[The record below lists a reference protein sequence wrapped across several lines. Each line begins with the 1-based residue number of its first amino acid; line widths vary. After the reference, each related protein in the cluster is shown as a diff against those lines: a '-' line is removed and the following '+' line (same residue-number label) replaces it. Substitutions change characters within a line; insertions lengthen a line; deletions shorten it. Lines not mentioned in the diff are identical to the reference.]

1 MARKTKPA
9 LPYINVG
16 CGDFRAE
23 GYVNIDITSVEGGP
37 QPDIVASALDL
48 PFTKGSVERIY
59 AGHVLE
65 HLAYEDVS
73 KALAEF
79 KRVLKKDGL
88 LMVVGPDADRARTQF
103 PEMLDKILYGD
114 SRWPGDT
121 HLWPST
127 ESATLNL
134 ILAAGWS
141 AMPIPITSPAL
152 NDWPLVSDIG
162 WQFAIAATPLQ
173 PEDVPG
179 LLTPEPEVLEG
190 TIVE

>member
-1 MARKTKPA
+1 MARKSKPA

-16 CGDFRAE
+16 CGEFRAE
-23 GYVNIDITSVEGGP
+23 GYVNLDITSVEDGP

-48 PFTKGSVERIY
+48 PFTKDSVERVY

-65 HLAYEDVS
+65 HLAYEDVP
-73 KALAEF
+73 KALKEF
-79 KRVLKKDGL
+79 ERVLKKDGI
-88 LMVVGPDADRARTQF
+88 LMVVGPDADRARLHF
-103 PEMLDKILYGD
+103 PEMLEKILHGD

-127 ESATLNL
+127 ESTTLAL
-134 ILAAGWS
+134 LLSAGWS
-141 AMPIPITSPAL
+141 AIPIPITSPML

-162 WQFAIAATPLQ
+162 WQFAIAATRLQ
-173 PEDVPG
+173 PED
-179 LLTPEPEVLEG
+179 LEPELLEG